1 MLYIHKITIFNFNSF
16 MIGDRL
22 KYFRKEKQLTQ
33 EELADLLCIS
43 QSWYS
48 KLESKSEG
56 FTVELIHRIAKV
68 LKIDAS
74 QLLNANML
82 AIHPVIENNHKI
94 GLTKDELLN
103 ELENIKTREK
113 EILRELIL
121 YHNYS

>member
-1 MLYIHKITIFNFNSF
+1 

-22 KYFRKEKQLTQ
+22 KHFRKQNQLTQ
-33 EELADLLCIS
+33 EAMADLICVS

-74 QLLNANML
+74 QLLNANMQ
-82 AIHPVIENNHKI
+82 APRYGK
-94 GLTKDELLN
+94 
-103 ELENIKTREK
+103 
-113 EILRELIL
+113 
-121 YHNYS
+121 